1 MMDKK
6 IIFESLNEKLAF
18 NRKQIAMLK
27 KVVMSL
33 ALLFVL
39 ISFGLFY
46 STSILISGNKRLI
59 TFFTIVLGL
68 LFLSLIGIQFF
79 KKNKEKENRDIDT
92 QIYELLKLKI

>member
-46 STSILISGNKRLI
+46 STSILISGNNRLI

-68 LFLSLIGIQFF
+68 LFLSLIGIQIF
-79 KKNKEKENRDIDT
+79 KKNKEKENRNIDT